1 MSEKKILFLGGT
13 GLIGSHVL
21 KILSKNINNINAL
34 SRRSNNNYPEN
45 VKDTFFN
52 FDTPLN
58 ELDLPN
64 CDHLFICIG
73 RSLKLRELLYIRKK
87 DRKNHFKIE
96 HDYIFNIAKKAKEMG
111 ANNLSIISA
120 VGANSN
126 SSNFYLSTKGL
137 IEEDLKNLR
146 YKNINILRPGHII
159 TNKEKNEIG
168 FVVWIID
175 IFFKLVNP
183 FLKSS
188 LRKYRG
194 IPLERVSE
202 FMANEEMAGTK
213 IFYYDDFIK

>member
-1 MSEKKILFLGGT
+1 MNEKKIIFIGGT
-13 GLIGSHVL
+13 GLIGGHVL
-21 KILSKNINNINAL
+21 KILSKNINNITAL
-34 SRRSNNNYPEN
+34 SRRSNNSYPEN
-45 VKDTFFN
+45 VLDILFN
-52 FDTPLN
+52 FDAPLT
-58 ELDLPN
+58 EFDLPN

-73 RSLKLRELLYIRKK
+73 RSLKLSELLYIRKK

-96 HDYIFNIAKKAKEMG
+96 HDYVFNIAKKAKEMG

-126 SSNFYLSTKGL
+126 SSNFYLSTKGFV
-137 IEEDLKNLR
+137 EESLKNLG

-168 FVVWIID
+168 FLVWIID
-175 IFFKLVNP
+175 IFFKFVNP

-194 IPLERVSE
+194 IPLETVSE
-202 FMANEEMAGTK
+202 FMVNEEMAGTK
-213 IFYYDDFIK
+213 IFHYDDFIK

>member
-45 VKDTFFN
+45 VKDIFFN

-73 RSLKLRELLYIRKK
+73 RSLKLSELLYIRKK

-159 TNKEKNEIG
+159 TNKEINEIG
-168 FVVWIID
+168 FLVWVID
-175 IFFKLVNP
+175 ILFKLVNP

>member
-137 IEEDLKNLR
+137 IEQDLKNLR

-159 TNKEKNEIG
+159 TNKEINEIG
-168 FVVWIID
+168 FLVWVID
-175 IFFKLVNP
+175 ILFKLVNP

>member
-159 TNKEKNEIG
+159 TNKEINEIG
-168 FVVWIID
+168 FLVWVID
-175 IFFKLVNP
+175 ILFKLVNP

>member
-73 RSLKLRELLYIRKK
+73 RSLKLSELLYIRKK

-137 IEEDLKNLR
+137 IEQDLRNLR

-159 TNKEKNEIG
+159 TNKEINEIG
-168 FVVWIID
+168 FLVWVID
-175 IFFKLVNP
+175 ILFKLVNP

>member
-73 RSLKLRELLYIRKK
+73 RSLKLSELLYIRKK

-159 TNKEKNEIG
+159 TNKEINEIG
-168 FVVWIID
+168 FLVWVID
-175 IFFKLVNP
+175 ILFKLVNP

-188 LRKYRG
+188 LRKFKSKT
-194 IPLERVSE
+194 V
-202 FMANEEMAGTK
+202 
-213 IFYYDDFIK
+213 

>member
-73 RSLKLRELLYIRKK
+73 RSLKLSELLYIRKK

-159 TNKEKNEIG
+159 TNKEINEIG
-168 FVVWIID
+168 FLVWVID

>member
-73 RSLKLRELLYIRKK
+73 RSLKLSELLYIRKK

-168 FVVWIID
+168 FLVWVID
-175 IFFKLVNP
+175 ILFKLVNP

>member
-73 RSLKLRELLYIRKK
+73 RSLKLSELLYIRKK

-159 TNKEKNEIG
+159 TNKEINEIG
-168 FVVWIID
+168 FLVWVID
-175 IFFKLVNP
+175 ILFKLVNP

>member
-1 MSEKKILFLGGT
+1 MKDIGLHLMVKYIILKAIQDELKKLGHKFFSKTDTEVILKAYIEWGESCFHKFNGMWSLAILDTKTKDLFLVRDRLGIKPLYFYNDG
-13 GLIGSHVL
+13 
-21 KILSKNINNINAL
+21 IN
-34 SRRSNNNYPEN
+34 
-45 VKDTFFN
+45 
-52 FDTPLN
+52 
-58 ELDLPN
+58 
-64 CDHLFICIG
+64 FIFSSEIKG
-73 RSLKLRELLYIRKK
+73 
-87 DRKNHFKIE
+87 
-96 HDYIFNIAKKAKEMG
+96 
-111 ANNLSIISA
+111 
-120 VGANSN
+120 NSN

-159 TNKEKNEIG
+159 TNKEINEIG
-168 FVVWIID
+168 FLVWVID
-175 IFFKLVNP
+175 ILFKLVNP